1 MMNMNSAMRLNSTGS
16 LLRSGICGH
25 RSVSTSTAATLT
37 TVTRQEGVAHITLA
51 NPKTRNALSLDMMKR
66 ITEDISRAAEDK
78 TVRTIVLRG
87 EGKVFSAGHNLKE
100 MTVETSYDYHMEI
113 FNTCEKMMLLVGQVP
128 VPVVGVVTGLAAAA
142 GCQLISSCDLVVAST
157 AASFSTPGASVGLF
171 CHTPGIPL
179 ARRVPRAVSGY
190 MLLTGEPITAQE
202 AYNAGLVSKLV
213 EEDKVEE
220 EVEKIC
226 TAIASKPRGV
236 IALGKKFYQQ
246 QIEMAMTAAYP
257 AGGRVMADNLWYKD
271 AQEGIAAF
279 KEKRRPVF
287 GHTQDKVQD

>member
-1 MMNMNSAMRLNSTGS
+1 MLKSINNKFLKTCLVR
-16 LLRSGICGH
+16 GH
-25 RSVSTSTAATLT
+25 RSASTAPLT
-37 TVTRQEGVAHITLA
+37 VVKRENGVEHITLA
-51 NPKTRNALSLDMMKR
+51 NPKTRNALSLDMMKK

-100 MTVETSYDYHMEI
+100 MTVETSYEYHMEI

-128 VPVVGVVTGLAAAA
+128 IPVVGVVTGLAAAA
-142 GCQLISSCDLVVAST
+142 GCQLISSCDLVVAGP
-157 AASFSTPGASVGLF
+157 AARFSTPGASVGLF

-190 MLLTGEPITAQE
+190 MLLTGEPINAKE
-202 AYNAGLVSKLV
+202 AYNAGLISKLV
-213 EEDKVEE
+213 ENEDNVEE

-226 TAIASKPRGV
+226 SAIASKPRGV

-246 QIEMAMTAAYP
+246 QIEMAMTTAYP
-257 AGGRVMADNLWYKD
+257 AGGKVMADNLWYKD

-287 GHTQDKVQD
+287 DHTQDKVITK

>member
-1 MMNMNSAMRLNSTGS
+1 MNINSTRAVS
-16 LLRSGICGH
+16 SFRKCILFGH
-25 RSVSTSTAATLT
+25 KPFSTSTDNLT
-37 TVTRQEGVAHITLA
+37 VIRRQDGVEHITLA
-51 NPKTRNALSLDMMKR
+51 NPKTRNALSMDMMKR

-78 TVRTIVLRG
+78 TVRAIVLRG

-100 MTVETSYDYHMEI
+100 MTVETSYEYHMEI

-142 GCQLISSCDLVVAST
+142 GCQLISSCDLVVAGPN
-157 AASFSTPGASVGLF
+157 ARFSTPGASVGLF

-226 TAIASKPRGV
+226 AAIASKPRGV

>member
-1 MMNMNSAMRLNSTGS
+1 MLQ
-16 LLRSGICGH
+16 L
-25 RSVSTSTAATLT
+25 
-37 TVTRQEGVAHITLA
+37 
-51 NPKTRNALSLDMMKR
+51 
-66 ITEDISRAAEDK
+66 TEDLAAAGRDKEVRA
-78 TVRTIVLRG
+78 VVLRG

-100 MTVETSYDYHMEI
+100 MTLDTGLEYHQKI
-113 FNTCEKMMLLVGQVP
+113 FDTCEEMMRLVGQVP

-142 GCQLISSCDLVVAST
+142 GCQLISSCDLVVAGPN
-157 AASFSTPGASVGLF
+157 ARFSTPGASVGLF

-179 ARRVPRAVSGY
+179 ARRVPREVSGY

-226 TAIASKPRGV
+226 AAIASKPRGV

-257 AGGRVMADNLWYKD
+257 TGGKVMADNLWYKD
-271 AQEGIAAF
+271 AQEEIAAF

-287 GHTQDKVQD
+287 GHTQDT